1 MSDKES
7 LSGRRLSR
15 RGFLYAAAG
24 GGAVLGATLLTS
36 PAAASTKVSQRS
48 VQYQPRPKGK
58 ARCDTCALFQPP
70 SSCKVV
76 DGAIS
81 PSGSCR
87 LYAPKG

>member
-1 MSDKES
+1 MSDQEL
-7 LSGRRLSR
+7 LSSKRLSR
-15 RGFLYAAAG
+15 RSFLYAG
-24 GGAVLGATLLTS
+24 GGAMLGATLLTS

-76 DGAIS
+76 NGAIS

-87 LYAPKG
+87 LYAPKR